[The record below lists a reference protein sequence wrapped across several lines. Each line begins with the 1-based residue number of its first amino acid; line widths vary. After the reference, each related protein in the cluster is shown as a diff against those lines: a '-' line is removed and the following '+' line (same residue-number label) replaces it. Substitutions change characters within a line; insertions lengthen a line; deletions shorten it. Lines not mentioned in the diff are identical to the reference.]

1 MDFGIAGRIAFVSG
15 GSKGVG
21 RQVSEMLAQEGCRVI
36 VVARGQAAIDETVAC
51 ITRAGGRAVGVS
63 ADLTRKDEILRALEA
78 GRQAFGEMPDIA
90 ITNIHGPGPGNLMDL
105 DPEDFVQTF
114 RELTISA
121 ICLAQAVIPHMQK
134 KRWGRFVSINSGAA
148 KEPPPDLKHLLAN
161 SVRASGV
168 SLNKCLA
175 NEFGP
180 DNITVNSIGTGYIAT
195 ERMAAYLDKL
205 AVERG
210 VSKDAVWADTF
221 KQIPLR
227 RPGTPE
233 EEAAL
238 IVFLCSEQAGY
249 VTGQFIPVDGGVHRS
264 AW

>member
-21 RQVSEMLAQEGCRVI
+21 RQVSEMLAREGCHVI
-36 VVARGQAAIDETVAC
+36 VAARGQEAIDDTVAC
-51 ITRAGGRAVGVS
+51 IKQAGGSAFGVS
-63 ADLTRKDEILRALEA
+63 ADLTRKEDILRALEA
-78 GRQAFGEMPDIA
+78 GRQAFGGMPDIA

-105 DPEDFVQTF
+105 DPEDFVRTF

-121 ICLAQAVIPHMQK
+121 ICLAQAVIPAMQEK
-134 KRWGRFVSINSGAA
+134 GWGRVVSINSGAA
-148 KEPPPDLKHLLAN
+148 KEPPSDLKHLLA
-161 SVRASGV
+161 SSIRASGV

-180 DNITVNSIGTGYIAT
+180 NGVTVNSIGTGYIAT
-195 ERMAAYLDKL
+195 ERMHAYLDKL
-205 AVERG
+205 AAERG
-210 VSKDAVWADTF
+210 LSKEALWEETF
-221 KQIPLR
+221 RQIPMR

-238 IVFLCSEQAGY
+238 IVFLCSEPAGY
-249 VTGQFIPVDGGVHRS
+249 VTGQFIPVDGGAHRS